1 MTEEQREA
9 KRERDR
15 IYRRRI
21 AALKRQIMDEKK
33 AEREEARAKR
43 MAARP
48 DAHGCTEDAVAREFE
63 TMTCFGEA
71 MTARYRGRG
80 FYAGRRV

>member
-21 AALKRQIMDEKK
+21 DALKRQIMAEQK
-33 AEREEARAKR
+33 AEQEAARAKR

-71 MTARYRGRG
+71 MTARYRGTG